1 MKNKI
6 SQQLRVKH
14 SHNLLTVG
22 SKWHHFPLSRISFPE
37 LKWVTWWRI
46 QSRHHSSI
54 IPVEYMNPWKTKKA
68 LIPLWYSA
76 CTGWSEEPR
85 QSGLEGVV
93 HELYEMKM
101 LLETDKQYV
110 SSCLPSTLS
119 KFQSHR
125 YSLSLKSWC
134 IAQLVFM
141 VDSSFSTWHT
151 QWGGGGIFP
160 SGTSVHTK
168 QFPQSAVFSL
178 SWYDLLLCHLNLET
192 WSTSCLRSCVL
203 LWTPALKH
211 SAHKHKHR
219 SGSLVRVSILH
230 VKCLNAEMFMVSF
243 YSLEYL
249 HGVLYALFPLT

>member
-1 MKNKI
+1 ML
-6 SQQLRVKH
+6 QDGWR
-14 SHNLLTVG
+14 T
-22 SKWHHFPLSRISFPE
+22 
-37 LKWVTWWRI
+37 LKT
-46 QSRHHSSI
+46 
-54 IPVEYMNPWKTKKA
+54 
-68 LIPLWYSA
+68 LF
-76 CTGWSEEPR
+76 PR

-101 LLETDKQYV
+101 LLETDKQYA
-110 SSCLPSTLS
+110 SSYLPSTLS

-125 YSLSLKSWC
+125 YSLSLKIWC

-151 QWGGGGIFP
+151 LGGGGGSIFP

-178 SWYDLLLCHLNLET
+178 SWYDILLCHLNLET

-211 SAHKHKHR
+211 STHKHKHR

-249 HGVLYALFPLT
+249 HGVLYALFPLA